1 MKKFSKSRSA
11 YPAKKSSPS
20 AKPVKSYAGAKKSD
34 SKNRGAHGFKSD
46 RPAKKYTSDSKAEN
60 KSAPYGKPKFTQRK
74 NAGTGTDEFA
84 KPTTT
89 YSKKTGYGS
98 RGGKKFGSSETNT
111 SRNKPT
117 PYGKPKFTKRKDAG
131 ASSEEFNKPTPAYS
145 KRTAYDSRGGKKF
158 GSSET
163 NTSRNKPNTYGK
175 PKFTK
180 RKDAGASS
188 DEFDK
193 PTSSYTKKPGYSS
206 RGDKKFTSSDRNTD
220 RYKTTRQQDD
230 SRYKKTASAE
240 TRGRKERTAKSDTQY
255 RSGARK
261 KHIKYD
267 SPIETEAAPVA
278 GKTRLNKFIANAGI
292 CSRRDAD
299 NLITAGLVSVN
310 GKIITEMGYQVNAGD
325 DVRYNGTRLN
335 NEKKVYLIMNKTRD
349 TITTLDDPEGRKT
362 VTEALAGSGL
372 PRVYPVGRLDRNTTG
387 VLLLTNDG
395 EMAQRLMHPKYEVQK
410 IYKATLDKNLKGQDL
425 WTISNGIELEDG
437 PIKPDSIAV
446 PNAQEKNVVVIEIH
460 SGRNRIIHRTFEHLG
475 YKVDKLDRIWY
486 AGFDKR
492 ALKRGQWRE
501 LNDRELTALKKLVK
515 LK

>member
-11 YPAKKSSPS
+11 YPAKKSSSS
-20 AKPVKSYAGAKKSD
+20 AKPGKSNAGANRAD
-34 SKNRGAHGFKSD
+34 SKNRGAQNFKTD
-46 RPAKKYTSDSKAEN
+46 RPAKKYATESKAEN
-60 KSAPYGKPKFTQRK
+60 KPSPYGKSKFTPRK
-74 NAGTGTDEFA
+74 NSGSGSDEHS
-84 KPTTT
+84 KWSSPYT
-89 YSKKTGYGS
+89 KKTGHSDKGS
-98 RGGKKFGSSETNT
+98 KKFGTTETST

-131 ASSEEFNKPTPAYS
+131 ASSEEYAKPAYI
-145 KRTAYDSRGGKKF
+145 KKTGYGG
-158 GSSET
+158 
-163 NTSRNKPNTYGK
+163 
-175 PKFTK
+175 
-180 RKDAGASS
+180 
-188 DEFDK
+188 
-193 PTSSYTKKPGYSS
+193 
-206 RGDKKFTSSDRNTD
+206 RGDKRNSPSE
-220 RYKTTRQQDD
+220 TTTNRHKSTRSQAD
-230 SRYKKTASAE
+230 SPHKKNSYAPAY
-240 TRGRKERTAKSDTQY
+240 GRKERISKSDKQY
-255 RSGARK
+255 RSGVRN
-261 KHIKYD
+261 KYTSFA
-267 SPIETEAAPVA
+267 SPIEAEAPPVA

-299 NLITAGLVSVN
+299 KLITAGLVSVN
-310 GKIITEMGYQVNAGD
+310 GNIVTEMGYQVNAGD

-425 WTISNGIELEDG
+425 WSLSNGIELEDG

-446 PNAQEKNVVVIEIH
+446 PNPQEKNVVVIEIH
-460 SGRNRIIHRTFEHLG
+460 SGRNRIVHRTFEHLG

-501 LNDRELTALKKLVK
+501 LNERELTTLKKLVK